1 MFTDKDWMLYQMV
14 GKFRQ
19 SGHRSE
25 VILLALLTSSWLL
38 GCGST
43 KQNIATEQLL
53 MSNAVDST
61 VAKLDFSPLSFRKVY
76 LDTTYVNKPSIV
88 ASATQQPIAI
98 DSNYLI
104 SSLRQQMFAAG
115 VYLVD
120 TKEEADI
127 IAEPRVGA
135 LGMDGH
141 DVTYGMPASS
151 ALSSASSAVAGAPII
166 PAIPEISVARKEDRA
181 GAAKL
186 AVFAYDR
193 KTRQPYWQSGV
204 ARSNSDSKA
213 TWILGVGPFQ
223 RGSIRGGTEFAGSKV
238 ASNMTPAIEDH
249 ESLEQY
255 LSSRTFESQ
264 QASVK
269 QASHE
274 QAASAPTP
282 AATPAATPAGASAGA
297 SAATPACTPAGT
309 PAATSSPPSGNKPP
323 PN

>member
-1 MFTDKDWMLYQMV
+1 MLYQMV
-14 GKFRQ
+14 GKTRHTGRN
-19 SGHRSE
+19 SG
-25 VILLALLTSSWLL
+25 ILFGAVLAGACLM

-43 KQNIATEQLL
+43 KQNVATEQLL
-53 MSNAVDST
+53 MSNAVDAT

-88 ASATQQPIAI
+88 ASPTQQPIAI
-98 DSNYLI
+98 DANYLI
-104 SSLRQQMFAAG
+104 SSIRQQMFAAG
-115 VYLVD
+115 VHLVE

-141 DVTYGMPASS
+141 DVTYGMPASGS
-151 ALSSASSAVAGAPII
+151 LSVASSAVAGTPLI
-166 PAIPEISVARKEDRA
+166 PAIPEISLARKEDRA

-193 KTRQPYWQSGV
+193 KTRQPFWQSGV

-223 RGSIRGGTEFAGSKV
+223 RGSIRGRTEFAGSQV
-238 ASNMTPAIEDH
+238 ASSTSPAIEDH

-255 LSSRTFESQ
+255 LSSRTFEPQ
-264 QASVK
+264 TPQVK
-269 QASHE
+269 QVTHE
-274 QAASAPTP
+274 EDIGLAGLPVP
-282 AATPAATPAGASAGA
+282 NAATQPANPASGAQPGGLSPPASSTSVPATNGSA
-297 SAATPACTPAGT
+297 
-309 PAATSSPPSGNKPP
+309 SSPVNKPP
-323 PN
+323 SK